1 MTVCSHC
8 GTSFVREDAHFC
20 MKCGRPR
27 TYAGAAPGKFT
38 TTPALGPYGFP
49 AAPRRPGVLKWVG
62 VGLAVCVLGG
72 AVVGGVLLTQG
83 KKDDK
88 QHTLGID
95 DETPAAPAAPPAA
108 PSGPVSPS
116 PSASASPSGAP
127 SASASAS
134 ASPSPS
140 ESISASPS
148 ASGPESAEPVPGG
161 YEKVTAP
168 EGFALEVPKGWRRED
183 KGSGQIDYTGSTGP
197 EHLRIGIVRDTKQA
211 PYDHF
216 KELEKGGEGQNGYR
230 RVSMT
235 RNTFQGRPGALWE
248 WTWTEK
254 STGRTMHAYNQAYV
268 DASGTEYAIMFAGRD
283 EGDATRK
290 PFDTALGSWQAGPR
304 ASG

>member
-1 MTVCSHC
+1 MPVCLHC
-8 GTSFVREDAHFC
+8 GTPFVREEAHFC

-27 TYAGAAPGKFT
+27 THAGAAPGQFN
-38 TTPALGPYGFP
+38 AYGFP
-49 AAPRRPGVLKWVG
+49 AAPRRSGVLKWVG

-72 AVVGGVLLTQG
+72 AVVGGVLLSNG
-83 KKDDK
+83 KKDGGK
-88 QHTLGID
+88 QHTLGVD
-95 DETPAAPAAPPAA
+95 DETPAAQAAPPAA
-108 PSGPVSPS
+108 PSAPAGPS
-116 PSASASPSGAP
+116 PSASASPSGSP
-127 SASASAS
+127 SASAPAS

-140 ESISASPS
+140 ESVSASPS

-168 EGFALEVPKGWRRED
+168 EGFALAVPKGWRRED

-211 PYDHF
+211 PYEHF
-216 KELEKGGEGQNGYR
+216 QELEKGGEGQNGYR

-290 PFDTALGSWQAGPR
+290 PFDTALGSWQAGSR